1 MRTLGI
7 ETYLPDDSSG
17 HIHMMHICP
26 VADEQHTHDF
36 FELVYVVHGSANHRM
51 GEERS
56 ALHAGD
62 FFVID
67 TGSSHSYEAPVDFEI
82 VNCLFL
88 PEYAG
93 SALENCP
100 SLSALLSN
108 KMLRFGVPVDLKAA
122 DRICHDSDGSVL
134 EIIQKMEQEYCRR
147 PTGYMEML
155 RCYLTQLLVY
165 TVRAVSAAATVHE
178 ATAAMVSHLREHLSQ
193 PLSLSAMSHQ
203 LGYTPQ
209 YLSSLFKKDMGMTLQ
224 TFLQRLRTEEAVRL
238 LSAGDMTLPEIAQ
251 AVGYSDV
258 KHFSRVFRAHMG
270 SAPRQFK
277 KTCRP
282 AR

>member
-122 DRICHDSDGSVL
+122 DSSVKRCAASPIRWYSL
-134 EIIQKMEQEYCRR
+134 TRWKRLIRMCSISCCR
-147 PTGYMEML
+147 
-155 RCYLTQLLVY
+155 C
-165 TVRAVSAAATVHE
+165 
-178 ATAAMVSHLREHLSQ
+178 
-193 PLSLSAMSHQ
+193 
-203 LGYTPQ
+203 
-209 YLSSLFKKDMGMTLQ
+209 
-224 TFLQRLRTEEAVRL
+224 
-238 LSAGDMTLPEIAQ
+238 
-251 AVGYSDV
+251 
-258 KHFSRVFRAHMG
+258 
-270 SAPRQFK
+270 
-277 KTCRP
+277 
-282 AR
+282 